1 MRIKLTNVMLFIIII
16 FLITIWAI
24 SGCEHQME
32 EFEPSITDEL
42 TFADILNY
50 VFVSC
55 SPCHLNGSNYG
66 ELDLSEYEN
75 IVNVPSSERSELF
88 RIVPYDLDN
97 SYLYMKVTGAEG
109 IVGNR
114 MPIGGQ
120 MTNDQLKLL
129 RDWIVAGAAK

>member
-1 MRIKLTNVMLFIIII
+1 MQIKLTNGMLFIIII
-16 FLITIWAI
+16 FLITIWVI
-24 SGCEHQME
+24 SGCEHHKD

-55 SPCHLNGSNYG
+55 SACHLNGSNYG

-75 IVNVPSSERSELF
+75 IVNVPSFERPELF
-88 RIVPYDLDN
+88 RIVPNDLDN
-97 SYLYMKVTGAEG
+97 SYIYMKVTGAEG

-120 MTNDQLKLL
+120 MTVEQLDLL
-129 RDWIVAGAAK
+129 QDWILAGALK